1 MPTLDQ
7 HSSTNLAKILAVG
20 DSGTAKTGSLASL
33 ALAGYRLNIADFDN
47 GLDVIVGMLK
57 DHPDWKAIASRID
70 YETFTDTYGDPKATG
85 RYAPKTGDAFS
96 RGLKWIAEK
105 TSEGPDSWLV
115 IDSLTRFCD
124 RAMDRTL
131 ALTGRLG
138 QQPQLQEWGAAM
150 ADIEA
155 FLGLMASAQVTCNTI
170 MFAHKT
176 YVEGDDGVAVPYPRA
191 LGSKLPPKVPSFFN
205 TMIGYVV
212 AGSGENVKREIVTT
226 PYRGLG
232 FKTPAPTK
240 VKSKYLLDP
249 KTPEKGLIDFVRDIG
264 VAGPQ

>member
-1 MPTLDQ
+1 MPTLDK
-7 HSSTNLAKILAVG
+7 HSAHNLAKILAVG
-20 DSGTAKTGSLASL
+20 DSGTGKSGSLSSL
-33 ALAGYRLNIADFDN
+33 ALAGYKLKIADFDN
-47 GLDVIVGMLK
+47 GLDVLVGLLS
-57 DHPDWKAIASRID
+57 DLPDWPKIAPNIE
-70 YETFTDTYGDPKATG
+70 YETFTDEYGDPKKTT
-85 RYAPKTGDAFS
+85 RYAPKTGDAFT
-96 RGLKWIAEK
+96 RGLRQIAEW
-105 TSEGPDSWLV
+105 SSSGPDTWLV

-155 FLGLMASAQVTCNTI
+155 FLGLMSSAQVTCNTI

-212 AGSGENVKREIVTT
+212 SGSGENVKREIVTT

-240 VKSKYLLDP
+240 VKSKYLI
-249 KTPEKGLIDFVRDIG
+249 TPTGGLIDFVRDIG
-264 VAGPQ
+264 VAK